1 MEIKNHS
8 PEEVLTQIL
17 MNQQLLLEVAM
28 QYVLP
33 NVTKDRKWLDLHGR
47 LVDEYHRT
55 REITGFETVGEFWK
69 RERK

>member
-1 MEIKNHS
+1 MEIKNHT

-28 QYVLP
+28 QYTLP
-33 NVTKDRKWLDLHGR
+33 YVTKDSKMLDIHGR

-55 REITGFETVGEFWK
+55 REITGLESVGQFWK
-69 RERK
+69 RKRK

>member
-1 MEIKNHS
+1 MEIKNHP

-28 QYVLP
+28 QYTLP
-33 NVTKDRKWLDLHGR
+33 HVTKDSKMLDIHGR

-55 REITGFETVGEFWK
+55 REITGLESVGQFWK
-69 RERK
+69 RQRK

>member
-28 QYVLP
+28 KYTLRNAV
-33 NVTKDRKWLDLHGR
+33 NDRDWLDLHGR

-55 REITGFETVGEFWK
+55 REITGLETVGQYWK
-69 RERK
+69 RKRK